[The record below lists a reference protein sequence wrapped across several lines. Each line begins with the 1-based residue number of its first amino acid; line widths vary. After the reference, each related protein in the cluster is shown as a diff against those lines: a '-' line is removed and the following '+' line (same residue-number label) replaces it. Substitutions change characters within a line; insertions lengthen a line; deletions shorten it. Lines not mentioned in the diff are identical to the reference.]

1 VSDAR
6 GGAVTGRREWLGV
19 LLALL
24 PALWG
29 LSAGAE
35 PAVDLCQPMV
45 HGTTDH
51 ERHRY
56 TVCEIDTQRYPV
68 RLVWTD
74 AAGEPFMAFGR
85 LPARIDGLPVRLA
98 MNAGMYG
105 PDLSPSG
112 LFIEEYQVRRR
123 LNRANGPGN
132 FHLKPNGVL
141 LLDDGQA
148 AVMETGRYAESGLSP
163 RFATQSGPMLV
174 IDGHI
179 HPAFLEHSNSRR
191 HRNGA
196 CVLDEHRLVLVI
208 TEQPVTLY
216 RFARLFRDHIG
227 CEQAL
232 YLDGSVSGL
241 HDPVLGRSD
250 FRRPLGPMLIVLQPV
265 ESGQQP

>member
-1 VSDAR
+1 MR
-6 GGAVTGRREWLGV
+6 LGV
-19 LLALL
+19 GGISQRGWLALVL
-24 PALWG
+24 SLVPALCG
-29 LSAGAE
+29 LSASAD
-35 PAVDLCQPMV
+35 PAVDLCQPLV
-45 HGTTDH
+45 HGANGHD
-51 ERHRY
+51 RHRY
-56 TVCEIDTQRYPV
+56 TVCTIDTRRYPV

-74 AAGEPFMAFGR
+74 DDGEPIMAFGR

-112 LFIEEYQVRRR
+112 LYIEEHNERRR
-123 LNRANGPGN
+123 LNRAHGPGN

-141 LLDDGQA
+141 LLDDGHA
-148 AVMETGRYAESGLSP
+148 AVMETGRYAESGLRP

-179 HPAFLEHSNSRR
+179 HPAFLENSNSRR
-191 HRNGA
+191 YRNGA
-196 CVLDEHRLVLVI
+196 CVLDDHRLVLVI

-216 RFARLFRDHIG
+216 RFARLFRDHLG

-250 FRRPLGPMLIVLQPV
+250 FRRPLGPMLVVLQPA
-265 ESGQQP
+265 EHEEQP